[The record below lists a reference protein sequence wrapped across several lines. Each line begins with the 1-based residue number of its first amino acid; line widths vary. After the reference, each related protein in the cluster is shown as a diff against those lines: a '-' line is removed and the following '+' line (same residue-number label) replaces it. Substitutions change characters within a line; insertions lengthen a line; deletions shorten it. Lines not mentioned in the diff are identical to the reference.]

1 METGSMDGLP
11 NARRDV
17 GGSGVLPGMRG
28 RHTVRAIGQAVLAL
42 LLVFGLG
49 SSAASAADAD
59 ATASVAVLAPLTVE
73 KSSNLTFGALDPSHV
88 RGTVALHT
96 DGLRW
101 ASWVNLPGGP
111 NAAVAA
117 FTVSG
122 APNVAFA
129 ISLPKRIVLAPGDA
143 GLQVTDFAHNAGLSP
158 VLDPAGVR
166 RFEIGAIL
174 RAGPSLAQGSHL
186 ATFNVTVSLD

>member
-1 METGSMDGLP
+1 METGRMDGLP
-11 NARRDV
+11 VARRGV
-17 GGSGVLPGMRG
+17 GRTGVLPGPRG
-28 RHTVRAIGQAVLAL
+28 RHTVRAFGRTVLAL

-49 SSAASAADAD
+49 SSAASAADSGT
-59 ATASVAVLAPLTVE
+59 TASAAVLAPLSFE

-88 RGTVALHT
+88 RGTVALRT

-101 ASWVNLPGGP
+101 ASWVDLSRGP

-117 FTVSG
+117 FTLSG

-129 ISLPKRIVLAPGDA
+129 ITLPKSIVLTPGDA
-143 GLQVTDFAHNAGLSP
+143 GLQVTDFTHNAGLSP
-158 VLDPAGVR
+158 VLDPAGAR
-166 RFEIGAIL
+166 RFEVGAIL

-186 ATFNVTVSLD
+186 AAFNVTVSLD